1 MQAAKLP
8 TFLSILLA
16 MRPSTLLQYL
26 VPQKTLS
33 RIVRAATRWTWRP
46 WKNFLIG
53 HVVRAYHVDMAEAA
67 QPDPFAYPN
76 FNAFFTRA
84 LREGARHAGG
94 DSDAILCPADGRIS
108 QIGRIRDGRILQAK
122 GRTYSVAE
130 LFADSGIAEKYGN
143 GAFATI
149 YLSPRDYHR
158 VHMPLEADLVETVHV
173 PGRLFSVAPDPVAD
187 IPRLFAR
194 NERLVC
200 HFEGERGPFAVA
212 MVGAML
218 VSGITTMWSGKVV
231 PAYARAVVRQDWRGR
246 GIHLARFAEMARF
259 EMGSTVIVL
268 VPSGRFDPEHRS
280 ENAVTVGQR
289 LGHLWRAADQGTIPG
304 SGAKSKTA

>member
-1 MQAAKLP
+1 MSPA
-8 TFLSILLA
+8 ILA
-16 MRPSTLLQYL
+16 QYL
-26 VPQKTLS
+26 LPHKTLS

-53 HVVRAYHVDMAEAA
+53 RVVRAYHVDMAEAA
-67 QPDPFAYPN
+67 QPDPFTYPS

-84 LREGARHAGG
+84 LREGARHANP
-94 DSDAILCPADGRIS
+94 DRHAILSPADGRIS
-108 QIGRIRDGRILQAK
+108 QIGRIEDGRILQAK

-130 LFADSGIAEKYGN
+130 LLADPEAAEKYRD

-158 VHMPLEADLVETVHV
+158 VHMPLDGELVETVHV
-173 PGRLFSVAPDPVAD
+173 PGRLFSVAPGPVAG
-187 IPRLFAR
+187 IPNLFAR

-200 HFEGERGPFAVA
+200 HFQGECGPFVVA

-218 VSGITTMWSGKVV
+218 VSGITTVWSGKVV
-231 PAYARAVVRQDWRGR
+231 PGYARTIVRQDWRGR
-246 GIHLARFAEMARF
+246 GIRLARFAEMARF

-268 VPSGRFDPEHRS
+268 VPSGRFDPQHGS

-289 LGHLWRAADQGTIPG
+289 LGHLSPEPDQGTIPS
-304 SGAKSKTA
+304 SGATSKTA

>member
-1 MQAAKLP
+1 MPPA
-8 TFLSILLA
+8 ILA
-16 MRPSTLLQYL
+16 QYL
-26 VPQKTLS
+26 LPHKTLS

-53 HVVRAYHVDMAEAA
+53 RVVRTYHVDMTEAA
-67 QPDPFAYPN
+67 QPDPLAYPS

-84 LREGARHAGG
+84 LREGTRRADAG
-94 DSDAILCPADGRIS
+94 SDAILSPADGRIS
-108 QIGRIRDGRILQAK
+108 RIGGIQDGLILQAK

-130 LFADSGIAEKYGN
+130 LLAGSGTADKYRD

-158 VHMPLEADLVETVHV
+158 VHMPLDGELLETVHV
-173 PGRLFSVAPDPVAD
+173 PGRLFSVAPDPVAE
-187 IPRLFAR
+187 IPNLFAR

-200 HFEGERGPFAVA
+200 HFQGERGPFVVV

-218 VSGITTMWSGKVV
+218 VSGITTVWSGKVV
-231 PAYARAVVRQDWRGR
+231 PPYARAIVRRDWRGR
-246 GIHLARFAEMARF
+246 GIRLARFAEMARF

-268 VPSGRFDPEHRS
+268 VPRGQFDPGHGS

-289 LGHLWRAADQGTIPG
+289 LGHLWPAADQGTIVA
-304 SGAKSKTA
+304 SGDTGKPA